1 MIQKS
6 FVMMKPDAVQRR
18 LMGKILSR
26 FEEKGLQIV
35 AVKLMQIDE
44 ELAKTH
50 YGEHAEKPFF
60 PSLVEYITS
69 SPALAMVIEGE
80 EAITTIRKLVGAT
93 NPLEADLGTIRG
105 DFGMNTGRNIIHAS
119 DAPES
124 AEREIALFF
133 NEDEIILT
141 APTASIE
148 FLGWYLDHDATS
160 NQVIKIE
167 KGTTGDLI
175 LYAKWEEVV
184 VPDVYSKINYVLDGG
199 TNDENNPQEYLEGVS
214 TKLYPAEKPGY
225 VFVGWSKDKGNQGCL
240 QQEQQLH
247 LGTCCRG

>member
-105 DFGMNTGRNIIHAS
+105 DYGMDTGRNIIHAS
-119 DAPES
+119 DSPAS
-124 AEREIALFF
+124 AEREIGLFF
-133 NEDEIILT
+133 SEDEICDYQIV
-141 APTASIE
+141 
-148 FLGWYLDHDATS
+148 D
-160 NQVIKIE
+160 NK
-167 KGTTGDLI
+167 LI
-175 LYAKWEEVV
+175 YE
-184 VPDVYSKINYVLDGG
+184 
-199 TNDENNPQEYLEGVS
+199 
-214 TKLYPAEKPGY
+214 
-225 VFVGWSKDKGNQGCL
+225 
-240 QQEQQLH
+240 
-247 LGTCCRG
+247 

>member
-105 DFGMNTGRNIIHAS
+105 DYGMDTGRNIIHAS
-119 DAPES
+119 DSPAS
-124 AEREIALFF
+124 AEREIGLLFS
-133 NEDEIILT
+133 EDEICDYQI
-141 APTASIE
+141 I
-148 FLGWYLDHDATS
+148 D
-160 NQVIKIE
+160 NN
-167 KGTTGDLI
+167 LI
-175 LYAKWEEVV
+175 YE
-184 VPDVYSKINYVLDGG
+184 
-199 TNDENNPQEYLEGVS
+199 
-214 TKLYPAEKPGY
+214 
-225 VFVGWSKDKGNQGCL
+225 
-240 QQEQQLH
+240 
-247 LGTCCRG
+247 

>member
-26 FEEKGLQIV
+26 FEDKGLQIV

-60 PSLVEYITS
+60 PGLVEYITS

-105 DFGMNTGRNIIHAS
+105 DYGMDTGRNIIHAS
-119 DAPES
+119 DSPAS
-124 AEREIALFF
+124 AEREIGLFF
-133 NEDEIILT
+133 DEDEICDYQIV
-141 APTASIE
+141 
-148 FLGWYLDHDATS
+148 D
-160 NQVIKIE
+160 NN
-167 KGTTGDLI
+167 LI
-175 LYAKWEEVV
+175 YE
-184 VPDVYSKINYVLDGG
+184 
-199 TNDENNPQEYLEGVS
+199 
-214 TKLYPAEKPGY
+214 
-225 VFVGWSKDKGNQGCL
+225 
-240 QQEQQLH
+240 
-247 LGTCCRG
+247 

>member
-60 PSLVEYITS
+60 PGLVEYITS

-80 EAITTIRKLVGAT
+80 EAITTIRQLVGAT

-105 DFGMNTGRNIIHAS
+105 DYGMDTGRNIIHAS
-119 DAPES
+119 DSPAS
-124 AEREIALFF
+124 AEREIGLFF
-133 NEDEIILT
+133 NEDEICDYQIV
-141 APTASIE
+141 
-148 FLGWYLDHDATS
+148 D
-160 NQVIKIE
+160 N
-167 KGTTGDLI
+167 DLI
-175 LYAKWEEVV
+175 YE
-184 VPDVYSKINYVLDGG
+184 
-199 TNDENNPQEYLEGVS
+199 
-214 TKLYPAEKPGY
+214 
-225 VFVGWSKDKGNQGCL
+225 
-240 QQEQQLH
+240 
-247 LGTCCRG
+247 

>member
-35 AVKLMQIDE
+35 ACKLIHIDE
-44 ELAKTH
+44 DLAKTH

-69 SPALAMVIEGE
+69 SPSLAMVIEGE

-105 DFGMNTGRNIIHAS
+105 DFGMDTGRNIIHAS

-124 AEREIALFF
+124 AEREIALSA
-133 NEDEIILT
+133 DSG
-141 APTASIE
+141 ASE
-148 FLGWYLDHDATS
+148 A
-160 NQVIKIE
+160 
-167 KGTTGDLI
+167 
-175 LYAKWEEVV
+175 
-184 VPDVYSKINYVLDGG
+184 
-199 TNDENNPQEYLEGVS
+199 
-214 TKLYPAEKPGY
+214 
-225 VFVGWSKDKGNQGCL
+225 
-240 QQEQQLH
+240 
-247 LGTCCRG
+247 

>member
-1 MIQKS
+1 
-6 FVMMKPDAVQRR
+6 MKPDAVQRR

-69 SPALAMVIEGE
+69 SPALARVIEGE

-105 DFGMNTGRNIIHAS
+105 DYGMDTGRNIIHAS
-119 DAPES
+119 DSPAS
-124 AEREIALFF
+124 AEREIGLFF
-133 NEDEIILT
+133 SEDEICDYQI
-141 APTASIE
+141 I
-148 FLGWYLDHDATS
+148 D
-160 NQVIKIE
+160 NN
-167 KGTTGDLI
+167 LI
-175 LYAKWEEVV
+175 YE
-184 VPDVYSKINYVLDGG
+184 
-199 TNDENNPQEYLEGVS
+199 
-214 TKLYPAEKPGY
+214 
-225 VFVGWSKDKGNQGCL
+225 
-240 QQEQQLH
+240 
-247 LGTCCRG
+247 

>member
-60 PSLVEYITS
+60 PGLVEYITS
-69 SPALAMVIEGE
+69 SPSLAMVIEGE

-105 DFGMNTGRNIIHAS
+105 DYGMDTGRNIIHAS
-119 DAPES
+119 DSPAS
-124 AEREIALFF
+124 AEREIGLFF
-133 NEDEIILT
+133 DEDEICDYQIV
-141 APTASIE
+141 
-148 FLGWYLDHDATS
+148 D
-160 NQVIKIE
+160 NN
-167 KGTTGDLI
+167 LI
-175 LYAKWEEVV
+175 YE
-184 VPDVYSKINYVLDGG
+184 
-199 TNDENNPQEYLEGVS
+199 
-214 TKLYPAEKPGY
+214 
-225 VFVGWSKDKGNQGCL
+225 
-240 QQEQQLH
+240 
-247 LGTCCRG
+247 

>member
-1 MIQKS
+1 
-6 FVMMKPDAVQRR
+6 MKPDAVQRR

-60 PSLVEYITS
+60 PSLVEYIIS

-105 DFGMNTGRNIIHAS
+105 DYGMDTGRNIIHAS
-119 DAPES
+119 DSPAS
-124 AEREIALFF
+124 AEREIGLFF
-133 NEDEIILT
+133 SEDEICDYQI
-141 APTASIE
+141 I
-148 FLGWYLDHDATS
+148 D
-160 NQVIKIE
+160 NN
-167 KGTTGDLI
+167 LI
-175 LYAKWEEVV
+175 YE
-184 VPDVYSKINYVLDGG
+184 
-199 TNDENNPQEYLEGVS
+199 
-214 TKLYPAEKPGY
+214 
-225 VFVGWSKDKGNQGCL
+225 
-240 QQEQQLH
+240 
-247 LGTCCRG
+247 

>member
-18 LMGKILSR
+18 LMGKIMSR

-60 PSLVEYITS
+60 PGLVEYITS

-105 DFGMNTGRNIIHAS
+105 DYGMDTGRNIIHAS
-119 DAPES
+119 DSPSS
-124 AEREIALFF
+124 AEREIGLFF
-133 NEDEIILT
+133 NEDEICDYQIV
-141 APTASIE
+141 
-148 FLGWYLDHDATS
+148 D
-160 NQVIKIE
+160 N
-167 KGTTGDLI
+167 DLI
-175 LYAKWEEVV
+175 YE
-184 VPDVYSKINYVLDGG
+184 
-199 TNDENNPQEYLEGVS
+199 
-214 TKLYPAEKPGY
+214 
-225 VFVGWSKDKGNQGCL
+225 
-240 QQEQQLH
+240 
-247 LGTCCRG
+247 

>member
-80 EAITTIRKLVGAT
+80 EAITTIRKLIGAT

-105 DFGMNTGRNIIHAS
+105 DYGMDTGRNIIHAS
-119 DAPES
+119 DSPAS
-124 AEREIALFF
+124 AEREIGLFF
-133 NEDEIILT
+133 SEDEICDYQI
-141 APTASIE
+141 I
-148 FLGWYLDHDATS
+148 D
-160 NQVIKIE
+160 NN
-167 KGTTGDLI
+167 LI
-175 LYAKWEEVV
+175 YE
-184 VPDVYSKINYVLDGG
+184 
-199 TNDENNPQEYLEGVS
+199 
-214 TKLYPAEKPGY
+214 
-225 VFVGWSKDKGNQGCL
+225 
-240 QQEQQLH
+240 
-247 LGTCCRG
+247 

>member
-26 FEEKGLQIV
+26 FEDKGLKIV
-35 AVKLMQIDE
+35 AVKLIQIDE
-44 ELAKTH
+44 DLAKTH

-69 SPALAMVIEGE
+69 SPSLAMVIEGE

-105 DFGMNTGRNIIHAS
+105 DFAMDTGRNIIHAS

-124 AEREIALFF
+124 AKREIGLFF
-133 NEDEIILT
+133 NEDEICDYQIV
-141 APTASIE
+141 
-148 FLGWYLDHDATS
+148 D
-160 NQVIKIE
+160 N
-167 KGTTGDLI
+167 DLI
-175 LYAKWEEVV
+175 YE
-184 VPDVYSKINYVLDGG
+184 
-199 TNDENNPQEYLEGVS
+199 
-214 TKLYPAEKPGY
+214 
-225 VFVGWSKDKGNQGCL
+225 
-240 QQEQQLH
+240 
-247 LGTCCRG
+247 

>member
-35 AVKLMQIDE
+35 ACKLIQIDE
-44 ELAKTH
+44 DLAKTH

-69 SPALAMVIEGE
+69 SPSL
-80 EAITTIRKLVGAT
+80 AITTIRKLVGAT

-105 DFGMNTGRNIIHAS
+105 DFGMDTGRNIIHAS

-133 NEDEIILT
+133 DEDEICDYQIV
-141 APTASIE
+141 
-148 FLGWYLDHDATS
+148 D
-160 NQVIKIE
+160 K
-167 KGTTGDLI
+167 DLI
-175 LYAKWEEVV
+175 YE
-184 VPDVYSKINYVLDGG
+184 
-199 TNDENNPQEYLEGVS
+199 
-214 TKLYPAEKPGY
+214 
-225 VFVGWSKDKGNQGCL
+225 
-240 QQEQQLH
+240 
-247 LGTCCRG
+247 

>member
-1 MIQKS
+1 
-6 FVMMKPDAVQRR
+6 MKPDAVQRR

-60 PSLVEYITS
+60 PGLVEYITS

-105 DFGMNTGRNIIHAS
+105 DYGMDTGRNIIHAS
-119 DAPES
+119 DSPAS
-124 AEREIALFF
+124 AEREIGLFF
-133 NEDEIILT
+133 NEDEICDYDIV
-141 APTASIE
+141 
-148 FLGWYLDHDATS
+148 D
-160 NQVIKIE
+160 NN
-167 KGTTGDLI
+167 LI
-175 LYAKWEEVV
+175 YE
-184 VPDVYSKINYVLDGG
+184 
-199 TNDENNPQEYLEGVS
+199 
-214 TKLYPAEKPGY
+214 
-225 VFVGWSKDKGNQGCL
+225 
-240 QQEQQLH
+240 
-247 LGTCCRG
+247 